1 MRRCVPREERLE
13 ILRKCHAEEYGGHY
27 SHFRTQAKVWSSGF
41 YWPEMH
47 EDTKRY
53 VASCPECQRTGN
65 ISQRNSMPLRYN
77 LQIDLFDV
85 WGIDFMGPFKNSHG
99 YEHILVMV
107 DYVSKWVE
115 AMPCHKASTEESIA
129 MIKNMVFPRFGTPRI
144 LISDGGTHFTGKT
157 FKKCLS
163 KLGIEHRVSTAY
175 HPQTNGQAE
184 TSNRQLKSILN
195 KTIEKGGKDWSK
207 KLDRA
212 LWAYRTAFKTPI
224 GMTPYQFVYGKAC
237 HLPVELEHK
246 AYWAIKEM
254 NLDLD
259 ATVVKRRI
267 QISEL
272 EEMRLKAYEN
282 ASIYKERIKRWY
294 DKRLRKKEF
303 KEGDKVLLYNSRFK
317 TFGKGKLQSKWDGPY
332 VVHSVLSNGAVTIM
346 DVKGYQFMVNG
357 QRLKLYY
364 EPDIVPLHQVDVFT
378 MEEEP
383 ERPA

>member
-1 MRRCVPREERLE
+1 
-13 ILRKCHAEEYGGHY
+13 
-27 SHFRTQAKVWSSGF
+27 
-41 YWPEMH
+41 MH
-47 EDTKRY
+47 EDTNKY

-77 LQIDLFDV
+77 LQIDLSDV

-99 YEHILVMV
+99 FEHILVMV
-107 DYVSKWVE
+107 DYVYKWVE
-115 AMPCHKASTEESIA
+115 AMPCHKSSTKESIA
-129 MIKNMVFPRFGTPRI
+129 MIKSMIFHRFGTLRI
-144 LISDGGTHFTGKT
+144 LISDGGTHFTGKN

-163 KLGIEHRVSTAY
+163 KLGIEHRDSTAY

-207 KLDRA
+207 KLDGA
-212 LWAYRTAFKTPI
+212 LCAYRTAFKTPI

-237 HLPVELEHK
+237 HLPVELESK

-259 ATVVKRRI
+259 AAVVKRRI
-267 QISEL
+267 QITEL

-294 DKRLRKKEF
+294 DKRLKKKEF

-346 DVKGYQFMVNG
+346 DVKGDQFIVNG
-357 QRLKLYY
+357 QRLKVYY
-364 EPDIVPLHQVDVFT
+364 EPDVVPLHHIDVFT

-383 ERPA
+383 ERLA

>member
-1 MRRCVPREERLE
+1 MP
-13 ILRKCHAEEYGGHY
+13 KNGEYL
-27 SHFRTQAKVWSSGF
+27 SNKF
-41 YWPEMH
+41 YAL
-47 EDTKRY
+47 K
-53 VASCPECQRTGN
+53 
-65 ISQRNSMPLRYN
+65 YN

-85 WGIDFMGPFKNSHG
+85 WGIDFMGSFKNSHG

-115 AMPCHKASTEESIA
+115 AMPCRKASTEESIA
-129 MIKNMVFPRFGTPRI
+129 MIKRMIFPRFGTPRI
-144 LISDGGTHFTGKT
+144 LISDGGTHFTGKN

-163 KLGIEHRVSTAY
+163 MLGIEHRVSTTY

-195 KTIEKGGKDWSK
+195 KTIEKGGKDLSK
-207 KLDRA
+207 KLDGA
-212 LWAYRTAFKTPI
+212 LWAYRTTFKTSI

-259 ATVVKRRI
+259 AAVVKRII

-294 DKRLRKKEF
+294 YKRLKKKEF
-303 KEGDKVLLYNSRFK
+303 KEGDNVLLYNSRFK
-317 TFGKGKLQSKWDGPY
+317 TFRKGKLQSKWDGPY
-332 VVHSVLSNGAVTIM
+332 IVHSVLSNGVVTIM
-346 DVKGYQFMVNG
+346 DVKCDQFMVNG
-357 QRLKLYY
+357 QRLKVYY
-364 EPDIVPLHQVDVFT
+364 ESDVVPLHHIDVFT

-383 ERPA
+383 ERLA

>member
-1 MRRCVPREERLE
+1 
-13 ILRKCHAEEYGGHY
+13 
-27 SHFRTQAKVWSSGF
+27 
-41 YWPEMH
+41 
-47 EDTKRY
+47 
-53 VASCPECQRTGN
+53 
-65 ISQRNSMPLRYN
+65 
-77 LQIDLFDV
+77 
-85 WGIDFMGPFKNSHG
+85 
-99 YEHILVMV
+99 MV

-115 AMPCHKASTEESIA
+115 AIPCRKASTEESIT
-129 MIKNMVFPRFGTPRI
+129 MIKNMIFPSFGTPRI
-144 LISDGGTHFTGKT
+144 LISDGGTHFTEKN
-157 FKKCLS
+157 FKRCLS
-163 KLGIEHRVSTAY
+163 KLGIEHRVSTSY

-184 TSNRQLKSILN
+184 TLNRQLKSILN
-195 KTIEKGGKDWSK
+195 KTIEKEGKDWSK

-224 GMTPYQFVYGKAC
+224 GMTPYQFVYGKVC
-237 HLPVELEHK
+237 HFPVELEHK

-259 ATVVKRRI
+259 AAVVKRRI

-294 DKRLRKKEF
+294 DKTMEKKEF
-303 KEGDKVLLYNSRFK
+303 KDGDKVLLYNSRFK
-317 TFGKGKLQSKWDGPY
+317 TFGKGKLQSKWDRPY

-346 DVKGYQFMVNG
+346 YIKGDKFMVNG
-357 QRLKLYY
+357 QRLKVYY
-364 EPDIVPLHQVDVFT
+364 EPNVVPLHRVDVFT

>member
-1 MRRCVPREERLE
+1 
-13 ILRKCHAEEYGGHY
+13 
-27 SHFRTQAKVWSSGF
+27 
-41 YWPEMH
+41 MH
-47 EDTKRY
+47 ENTKRY

-85 WGIDFMGPFKNSHG
+85 WGIDFMGPCKNSHG
-99 YEHILVMV
+99 FEHILVMV

-115 AMPCHKASTEESIA
+115 TMPCHKASTEESIA
-129 MIKNMVFPRFGTPRI
+129 MIKSMIFPRFGTPRI
-144 LISDGGTHFTGKT
+144 LISDGGTHFTGKN
-157 FKKCLS
+157 FKMCLS
-163 KLGIEHRVSTAY
+163 KLGIEHMVSTAY

-184 TSNRQLKSILN
+184 KSNRQLKSILK

-207 KLDRA
+207 KLDGT
-212 LWAYRTAFKTPI
+212 LWAYRTVFKTPI

-237 HLPVELEHK
+237 HLPVELEYK

-254 NLDLD
+254 SLDLD
-259 ATVVKRRI
+259 AAVVKRRS

-294 DKRLRKKEF
+294 DKRLKKKEF

-317 TFGKGKLQSKWDGPY
+317 TFGNGKLQSK
-332 VVHSVLSNGAVTIM
+332 
-346 DVKGYQFMVNG
+346 
-357 QRLKLYY
+357 
-364 EPDIVPLHQVDVFT
+364 
-378 MEEEP
+378 
-383 ERPA
+383 

>member
-1 MRRCVPREERLE
+1 
-13 ILRKCHAEEYGGHY
+13 
-27 SHFRTQAKVWSSGF
+27 
-41 YWPEMH
+41 
-47 EDTKRY
+47 
-53 VASCPECQRTGN
+53 
-65 ISQRNSMPLRYN
+65 
-77 LQIDLFDV
+77 
-85 WGIDFMGPFKNSHG
+85 MGPFKTTFG
-99 YEHILVMV
+99 FEYILVMV

-115 AMPCHKASTEESIA
+115 AIPCRKASTEESIT
-129 MIKNMVFPRFGTPRI
+129 MIKNMIFPLFGTPRI
-144 LISDGGTHFTGKT
+144 LISDGGTHFTRKN
-157 FKKCLS
+157 FKKCLP

-175 HPQTNGQAE
+175 HPQPNRQAE
-184 TSNRQLKSILN
+184 TSNSQLKSILN

-212 LWAYRTAFKTPI
+212 SWAYQTAFKTPI

-237 HLPVELEHK
+237 HLPIELEHK
-246 AYWAIKEM
+246 AYWTIKEM

-259 ATVVKRRI
+259 AAVVKQRI

-272 EEMRLKAYEN
+272 KELRLKAYEN

-294 DKRLRKKEF
+294 DKRLKKKEF

-346 DVKGYQFMVNG
+346 DIKGDQFVVNG
-357 QRLKLYY
+357 QRLKIYY
-364 EPDIVPLHQVDVFT
+364 EPNVVPLHHVDVFT